1 MVMKWDT
8 IAAIA
13 TPPGRGGIG
22 IVRISGDLA
31 FPIALSLFRPH
42 PMKERPFHPDRI
54 VSHHMYYGTI
64 VHPNTQAVLDE
75 VLIAFMKSPHSYTRE
90 DVVEIQ
96 AHSGYAVLKAILHV
110 VLQSGA
116 KAASPGEFTR
126 RAFLN
131 GRIDLTQA
139 EAVIDIINSKTGAAL
154 SSASAHL
161 SGGFRKHLD
170 LIGSNLR
177 DILVRIEA
185 AIDFPE
191 EADKF
196 QSLSMLSTL
205 ENSILEPIQNLIRQ
219 YDDGRIVRDG
229 YRISI
234 IGRPNAGKSSLMN
247 WLVGT
252 ERSIVS
258 DIPGTTRD
266 VVADSVIFRGIPV
279 NFFDTAGVHITQDTV
294 ELLGIEKTYE
304 RIRTS
309 DLVLLVIDAS
319 SSDSI
324 LEDQLLEQTG
334 DIPVIRVLNKI
345 DLAPDRDNVIN
356 SKASVL
362 PPVVSVSIKNRLNL
376 DNLSDQ
382 IAFEIQRKTA
392 ELPTDGWIPNLRQ
405 ARALEDSAASICQ
418 ALEGIRQNTP
428 VEFIA
433 MDIHD
438 ALDRIDEITG
448 TRTADEILDRIF
460 DVFCIGK

>member
-1 MVMKWDT
+1 MKWDT

-22 IVRISGDLA
+22 IVRISGNLA
-31 FPIALSLFRPH
+31 FSIALSVFRPH
-42 PMKERPFHPDRI
+42 PMKESPFHPDRI
-54 VSHHMYYGTI
+54 VSHHMYYGAI
-64 VHPNTQAVLDE
+64 VRPDTHAVLDE

-110 VLQSGA
+110 VLQCGA

-126 RAFLN
+126 RAFQN

-139 EAVIDIINSKTGAAL
+139 EAVIDVINSKTEAAL
-154 SSASAHL
+154 ASASAHL

-170 LIGSNLR
+170 LIAANLR

-185 AIDFPE
+185 SIDFPD
-191 EADKF
+191 EADAF
-196 QSLSMLSTL
+196 QSVSVVSVL
-205 ENSILEPIQNLIRQ
+205 ENNILEPIQNLIRQ

-309 DLVLLVIDAS
+309 DLVLIVIDAS
-319 SSDSI
+319 SLDSA

-345 DLAPDRDNVIN
+345 DLAPDRDNIIK
-356 SKASVL
+356 SRASAL
-362 PPVVSVSIKNRLNL
+362 PPVVPVSVKKRLNL
-376 DNLSDQ
+376 DHLSDH
-382 IAFEIQRKTA
+382 IALEIQRKTV
-392 ELPTDGWIPNLRQ
+392 ELPADGWIPNLRQ
-405 ARALEDSAASICQ
+405 ARALEDSASNICQ

-428 VEFIA
+428 AEIIA

-448 TRTADEILDRIF
+448 MRTTDEILDRIF